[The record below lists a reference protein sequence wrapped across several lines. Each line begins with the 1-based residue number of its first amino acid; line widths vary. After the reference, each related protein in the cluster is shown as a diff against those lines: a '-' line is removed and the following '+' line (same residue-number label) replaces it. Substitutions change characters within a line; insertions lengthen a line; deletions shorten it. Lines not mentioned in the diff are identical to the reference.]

1 MSAIKQTYLQR
12 IKQRTHKAFTIII
25 STNKKTSIKI
35 IDITLNK
42 EITVILKLVHVGTMS
57 CFAHAYI
64 ILEHNA
70 PPALVLSPF
79 ELFKNSPAI

>member
-1 MSAIKQTYLQR
+1 MI
-12 IKQRTHKAFTIII
+12 
-25 STNKKTSIKI
+25 SIKVN
-35 IDITLNK
+35 DITLNK

-79 ELFKNSPAI
+79 ELSENSPAI